1 MVFDGNGYA
10 LTANSEYH
18 PCKLSCKEGFLVTID
33 TEINGGLILIWE
45 VSNPL
50 IFRRYYCG
58 KTGKSGNP
66 IKGRRVLPEHMKK
79 IFRQKEFVCYEFKN
93 LSSKQE
99 EDLFGKVQMG
109 VSLTPAEKMRATS
122 GPWQDFT
129 RLFEDDF
136 SSVVG
141 RKSFLLNF
149 IDLAN
154 DS

>member
-1 MVFDGNGYA
+1 
-10 LTANSEYH
+10 
-18 PCKLSCKEGFLVTID
+18 
-33 TEINGGLILIWE
+33 
-45 VSNPL
+45 
-50 IFRRYYCG
+50 
-58 KTGKSGNP
+58 
-66 IKGRRVLPEHMKK
+66 MKK

-93 LSSKQE
+93 LSPKQE

-136 SSVVG
+136 SSVVD

-149 IDLAN
+149 VYLAN
-154 DS
+154 DL

>member
-1 MVFDGNGYA
+1 
-10 LTANSEYH
+10 
-18 PCKLSCKEGFLVTID
+18 
-33 TEINGGLILIWE
+33 
-45 VSNPL
+45 
-50 IFRRYYCG
+50 
-58 KTGKSGNP
+58 
-66 IKGRRVLPEHMKK
+66 MKK

-109 VSLTPAEKMRATS
+109 VSLTPAEKLRATS

-141 RKSFLLNF
+141 RKYFLLNF
-149 IDLAN
+149 IYLAN
-154 DS
+154 DL